1 MAALRRFVLFFG
13 SLLLMMTAVCALPVT
28 SKAKPNI
35 VFLHCEST
43 DARTYGVDS
52 IVPIPNIRSVQK
64 RGVNF
69 VNHYVNVPICAPS
82 RASLWSGRQ
91 PHNIPHVH
99 NDIHVNGAWNN
110 YEGVGNAPG
119 KGKVTVD
126 DILSKRLETAGY
138 TTLVTGKTDYVAGGH
153 SLTTMLDSWALY
165 ARFPYNIPK
174 EGGWHIWGDCG
185 GNATVLPGNE
195 SAHKQDWNNVKINTD
210 WIRSQAKNSTPFFAY
225 QGFNIVHPPYATS
238 EEYWNRIPTDKI
250 EIPKWKPLE
259 ELHPCD
265 LQTTMKKGCALPDK
279 YLQSDEHKLRVR
291 RAYYAMVAEYDDM
304 VGEYIKALDETGLTD
319 STWLILSSDHGD
331 MQMEHQQFYK
341 MVAYEPSTNV
351 PLVIA
356 GPNMGFN
363 GQVTHLTS
371 MVDLMPTFLDLA
383 GAEITPDLDGQ
394 SLVPF
399 LNTGQSPTHPT
410 SVISQFHGENLVMS
424 WYMIRNGNIKYVAW
438 GTGKEHV
445 PQLFNLS
452 SDPEENINLATDP
465 KHAPLVQAMDAKLRQ
480 QVDYPSVTMD
490 VAQYNLD
497 MARWWTTAEP
507 DWQGILA
514 GTAISKKFPRNQGQ
528 LNPDWGQ
535 LWEEGPEGYWKAWW
549 DWVDS
554 PPTINPCPSNLTY
567 NWPPQ
572 ASSATVP

>member
-1 MAALRRFVLFFG
+1 MTLPICPG
-13 SLLLMMTAVCALPVT
+13 SFSHPTTATCRW
-28 SKAKPNI
+28 
-35 VFLHCEST
+35 ST
-43 DARTYGVDS
+43 
-52 IVPIPNIRSVQK
+52 N
-64 RGVNF
+64 NF
-69 VNHYVNVPICAPS
+69 VSTVTFYPQPTDLLPWRQWSIGFNQTIRCCRSCLLPLPWLCLLPS
-82 RASLWSGRQ
+82 VSLTQ
-91 PHNIPHVH
+91 PVVSLVVSHVH
-99 NDIHVNGAWNN
+99 LL
-110 YEGVGNAPG
+110 
-119 KGKVTVD
+119 VD
-126 DILSKRLETAGY
+126 
-138 TTLVTGKTDYVAGGH
+138 
-153 SLTTMLDSWALY
+153 
-165 ARFPYNIPK
+165 
-174 EGGWHIWGDCG
+174 
-185 GNATVLPGNE
+185 
-195 SAHKQDWNNVKINTD
+195 
-210 WIRSQAKNSTPFFAY
+210 
-225 QGFNIVHPPYATS
+225 
-238 EEYWNRIPTDKI
+238 
-250 EIPKWKPLE
+250 
-259 ELHPCD
+259 
-265 LQTTMKKGCALPDK
+265 
-279 YLQSDEHKLRVR
+279 
-291 RAYYAMVAEYDDM
+291 
-304 VGEYIKALDETGLTD
+304 
-319 STWLILSSDHGD
+319 
-331 MQMEHQQFYK
+331 K